1 MEDKI
6 NLSDNI
12 FENVRQTMK
21 IENMDVTGYSESVIK
36 NYLNGSITEDEAVSY
51 IKRYIISGRD

>member
-1 MEDKI
+1 MENKI

-36 NYLNGSITEDEAVSY
+36 NYLNGNITEDEAVSY